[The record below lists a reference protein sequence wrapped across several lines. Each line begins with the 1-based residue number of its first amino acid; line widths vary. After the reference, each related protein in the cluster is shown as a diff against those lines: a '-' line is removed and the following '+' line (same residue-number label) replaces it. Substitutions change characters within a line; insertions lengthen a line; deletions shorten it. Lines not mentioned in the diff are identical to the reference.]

1 MTPLSTVRALRRAIA
16 RPPDDIPHGDRPKRS
31 GAVRPGPTPA
41 APADPGDGTASAAP
55 GRSVPP
61 ARPVCDGIGAP
72 GMTEPPRHSFQGRA
86 VQAADSIA
94 GRVGRC

>member
-1 MTPLSTVRALRRAIA
+1 MTPLSTVRALLRAIA
-16 RPPDDIPHGDRPKRS
+16 RPPDDIPHGDRPEHS

-61 ARPVCDGIGAP
+61 ARPFCDGIGPP
-72 GMTEPPRHSFQGRA
+72 GMTERPRHLSESCA
-86 VQAADSIA
+86 MPAADSVA
-94 GRVGRC
+94 VRVGRC